1 MHNFTSWGTPEAG
14 KSYQV
19 PLLGQVLAFHIPS
32 IKDKASDGAK
42 DFPNHV
48 MAPKPVVLRSI
59 NFYFISRIFS
69 FNFNFIKF
77 SVLKLIKQI

>member
-32 IKDKASDGAK
+32 IKDKASDGTK

-59 NFYFISRIFS
+59 NYYFIFS
-69 FNFNFIKF
+69 DFVHLISISSI
-77 SVLKLIKQI
+77 SVF